1 MIFDILI
8 AGVGGQGTVLASKI
22 LAEAATQGGVFARTG
37 ETIGMAQRGGSVVS
51 HVRLGSEDKSP
62 VIPLGRADVLI
73 AFEPAEAAR
82 NLCRLKKDGRCLVN
96 TRPIPPV
103 ASSIL
108 QDSYDEKKIKEYIEQ
123 NTNACFV
130 DASAAAEGCGSIK
143 TLNVVMLA
151 AAAKM
156 GILPFDAET
165 LLEAMKKILPE
176 KTVEI
181 NLKAFNAGINLIV

>member
-8 AGVGGQGTVLASKI
+8 AGVGGQGTVLASRI
-22 LAEAATQGGVFARTG
+22 LAEAAIASGVFARTG

-62 VIPLGRADVLI
+62 IVPLGRADVLI

-82 NLCRLKKDGRCLVN
+82 NLCRLKRDGKCLVN

-108 QDSYDEKKIKEYIEQ
+108 QDSYNEIKIREYIEQ
-123 NTNACFV
+123 NSKAVFV
-130 DASAAAEGCGSIK
+130 DASAAAENCGSIK

-151 AAAKM
+151 AAAKL
-156 GILPFDAET
+156 GVLPFDAQA
-165 LLEAMKKILPE
+165 LREAMAKLLPE

-181 NLKAFNAGINLIV
+181 NLKAFDAGINLL